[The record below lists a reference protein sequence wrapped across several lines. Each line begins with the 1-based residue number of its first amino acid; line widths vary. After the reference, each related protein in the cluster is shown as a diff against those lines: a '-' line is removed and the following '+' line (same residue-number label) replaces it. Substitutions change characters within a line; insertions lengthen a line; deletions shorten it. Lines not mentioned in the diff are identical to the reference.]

1 MKMFFTSFVAPS
13 LMLVIAVLLAS
24 CSRDYGY
31 SRTAFNGKFV
41 DKTIEQG
48 EDTAGKAESTETPA
62 TDTKVLVYRRKTFDQ
77 ENGNAKDAAV
87 KVSFKKNAT
96 GAFVYASVE
105 FVPE

>member
-1 MKMFFTSFVAPS
+1 MSQMSKYITRLPWI
-13 LMLVIAVLLAS
+13 LVLLALAA
-24 CSRDYGY
+24 CSRDYGF

-48 EDTAGKAESTETPA
+48 EDSAGKAESTENPTP
-62 TDTKVLVYRRKTFDQ
+62 DTKVLVYKRKTFDQ

-87 KVSFKKNAT
+87 KVSFKKNAS
-96 GAFVYASVE
+96 GAFIYASVE

>member
-1 MKMFFTSFVAPS
+1 MSQFSKLVTRLS
-13 LMLVIAVLLAS
+13 LFGLVCFIAA
-24 CSRDYGY
+24 CSRDYGF

-41 DKTIEQG
+41 DKTVEQG
-48 EDTAGKAESTETPA
+48 EDTAGKAESVETPSP
-62 TDTKVLVYRRKTFDQ
+62 DTKILVYKRKTFDQ

-87 KVSFKKNAT
+87 RVTFKKGGS

>member
-1 MKMFFTSFVAPS
+1 MRKFSTLVTRLSLLGLVVVLVA
-13 LMLVIAVLLAS
+13 
-24 CSRDYGY
+24 CSRDYGF

-48 EDTAGKAESTETPA
+48 EDTAGKAESTETPSP
-62 TDTKVLVYRRKTFDQ
+62 DTKVLVYKRKTFDQ

-87 KVSFKKNAT
+87 KVSFKKDAK

>member
-1 MKMFFTSFVAPS
+1 MSKFSTFITRLSIFG
-13 LMLVIAVLLAS
+13 LVVFLAS
-24 CSRDYGY
+24 CSRDYGF

-41 DKTIEQG
+41 DKTLEQG
-48 EDTAGKAESTETPA
+48 EDTAGKAESIETPSA
-62 TDTKVLVYRRKTFDQ
+62 DTKVLVYKRKTFDQ

-87 KVSFKKNAT
+87 RVSFKKNAA

>member
-1 MKMFFTSFVAPS
+1 MKISTLNFPRILLICVTLLVA
-13 LMLVIAVLLAS
+13 A
-24 CSRDYGY
+24 CSRDYGF

-48 EDTAGKAESTETPA
+48 EDTAGKAESVETPSA
-62 TDTKVLVYRRKTFDQ
+62 DTKVLVYKKKTFDQ

-87 KVSFKKNAT
+87 KVTFKKT
-96 GAFVYASVE
+96 TSGSFVYASVE

>member
-1 MKMFFTSFVAPS
+1 MLSLSSVLRSALIALLVVFVA
-13 LMLVIAVLLAS
+13 A

-41 DKTIEQG
+41 DKTVEQG
-48 EDTAGKAESTETPA
+48 EEAAGKAEAVETPN
-62 TDTKVLVYRRKTFDQ
+62 TDTKVLVYKRKTFDQ
-77 ENGNAKDAAV
+77 ENGNTKDGSV
-87 KVSFKKNAT
+87 RVTFKKNPA